1 MKISARNQLKGVV
14 KSVTEG
20 AVNGIVTVEIAGG
33 KQISATISMSSI
45 KELGLAEGKEA
56 YAIIKS
62 TEVMIADSAQKK
74 ISARN
79 QLNGKVVSVEEGVVN
94 GIVKVEIAPGV
105 TVSSTISMSAIKELG
120 ISAGKEVTAVAKA
133 TSVMIGIA

>member
-20 AVNGIVTVEIAGG
+20 AVNGIVTIEIAAE

-62 TEVMIADSAQKK
+62 TEVMIADSTQK

-79 QLNGKVVSVEEGVVN
+79 
-94 GIVKVEIAPGV
+94 
-105 TVSSTISMSAIKELG
+105 
-120 ISAGKEVTAVAKA
+120 
-133 TSVMIGIA
+133 

>member
-1 MKISARNQLKGVV
+1 MKISARNQLQGVV

-20 AVNGIVTVEIAGG
+20 AVNGIVTIEIAAE

-62 TEVMIADSAQKK
+62 TEVMIADSTQK

-79 QLNGKVVSVEEGVVN
+79 QLRRRGKRYCKGRNRSGGHSIFYNLHERDQ
-94 GIVKVEIAPGV
+94 GIGHLRRQGSDGGCKGDFRYDRYRVG
-105 TVSSTISMSAIKELG
+105 G
-120 ISAGKEVTAVAKA
+120 
-133 TSVMIGIA
+133 

>member
-20 AVNGIVTVEIAGG
+20 AVNGIVTIEIAAE

-62 TEVMIADSAQKK
+62 TEVMIADSTQK

-94 GIVKVEIAPGV
+94 GRVKVEIAPGV

>member
-1 MKISARNQLKGVV
+1 MKISARNQLQGVV

-20 AVNGIVTVEIAGG
+20 AVNGIVTIEIAAE

-62 TEVMIADSAQKK
+62 TEVMIADSTQK

>member
-20 AVNGIVTVEIAGG
+20 AVNGIVTIEIAAE

-45 KELGLAEGKEA
+45 KELGLAEGKE
-56 YAIIKS
+56 
-62 TEVMIADSAQKK
+62 
-74 ISARN
+74 
-79 QLNGKVVSVEEGVVN
+79 
-94 GIVKVEIAPGV
+94 
-105 TVSSTISMSAIKELG
+105 
-120 ISAGKEVTAVAKA
+120 VTAVAKA

>member
-20 AVNGIVTVEIAGG
+20 AVNGIVTIEIAAE

-62 TEVMIADSAQKK
+62 TEVMIADSTQK

-79 QLNGKVVSVEEGVVN
+79 QLNGKVVSV
-94 GIVKVEIAPGV
+94 GV

-120 ISAGKEVTAVAKA
+120 ISAGKEVAAVAKA